1 MKTFLSIGAGP
12 GMGFATAGRFAKEG
26 FRVVL
31 SGRNK
36 AKVEEL
42 AAQLKANGYDA
53 DARSVDASDP
63 ASVVSLIAQ
72 VEKEFGAIDVLHYN
86 AASMRKATI
95 AEQPLDSFNSDL
107 AVNVGG
113 ALVAAQAVAAKMGER
128 GSGSILLTGGGF
140 ALEPSPEY
148 LSLSIGKAGIRALA
162 HGLFENL
169 KAKGV
174 HVATVT
180 VAAFVNPG
188 SKDAQAVA
196 EEFWTLHSQPKG
208 AWTVEAIY
216 KGVDR

>member
-12 GMGFATAGRFAKEG
+12 GMGFATAERFAKEG

-36 AKVEEL
+36 AKAEEL
-42 AAQLKANGYDA
+42 ATQLKANGYDA

-72 VEKEFGAIDVLHYN
+72 MEKEFGAIDVLHYN

-162 HGLFENL
+162 LGLFENL

-196 EEFWTLHSQPKG
+196 EEFWKLHSQPKG

-216 KGVDR
+216 KG

>member
-1 MKTFLSIGAGP
+1 MKTFVSIGAGP
-12 GMGFATAGRFAKEG
+12 GMGFATAERFAKEG

-36 AKVEEL
+36 AKAEEL
-42 AAQLKANGYDA
+42 ANQLKAGGYDA
-53 DARSVDASDP
+53 DARTVDASDP
-63 ASVVSLIAQ
+63 ASVVSLIAE

-95 AEQPLDSFNSDL
+95 AEQPRDSFNSDL
-107 AVNVGG
+107 AVNIGG

-162 HGLFENL
+162 LGLFENL
-169 KAKGV
+169 KARGV

-180 VAAFVNPG
+180 VEAFVNPG

-196 EEFWTLHSQPKG
+196 EEFWKLHDQPKG
-208 AWTVEAIY
+208 AWTAEAIY
-216 KGVDR
+216 KG

>member
-1 MKTFLSIGAGP
+1 MKTFVSIGAGP
-12 GMGFATAGRFAKEG
+12 GMGFATAERFAKEG

-42 AAQLKANGYDA
+42 AKQLKANGHDA
-53 DARSVDASDP
+53 DARLVDASDP
-63 ASVVSLIAQ
+63 ASVVSLIAE

-95 AEQPLDSFNSDL
+95 AEQPRDSFNSDL
-107 AVNVGG
+107 AVNIGG
-113 ALVAAQAVAAKMGER
+113 ALVAAQAVAAKMGTR

-196 EEFWTLHSQPKG
+196 EEFWKLHSQPKG

-216 KGVDR
+216 KG